1 MKELLAG
8 AKQGKQQP
16 GRLSSPL
23 TGAGMADVTIQV
35 LQGLEA
41 GAILRQLPTP
51 ITIGREEENLVQL
64 NDERISRFHAK
75 IQANDDHLILT
86 DLQSTNGT
94 RVNGHFTRMRTIQIG
109 DQIALG
115 RCLLVVGSPEDI
127 AELAVEIKV
136 PDLNDGMGDDAGEIA
151 DPFPFGPPGVPQG
164 LTPKQA
170 AEVATLLEYAR
181 TEVLTTLN
189 QVMEDPGKGESESVH
204 IPRSAWHRLKLL
216 PPQLARS
223 LNRLIDPGD
232 ESV

>member
-1 MKELLAG
+1 
-8 AKQGKQQP
+8 
-16 GRLSSPL
+16 
-23 TGAGMADVTIQV
+23 MADVTIQV

-75 IQANDDHLILT
+75 IQANEEQLILT

-115 RCLLVVGSPEDI
+115 RCILVVGSPEDV
-127 AELAVEIKV
+127 ADLAIDIKV
-136 PDLNDGMGDDAGEIA
+136 PDLDDGMGDDPGEIIE
-151 DPFPFGPPGVPQG
+151 PFPFGPPKVPND
-164 LTPKQA
+164 LTAKQA

-181 TEVLTTLN
+181 TEILTSLN
-189 QVMEDPGKGESESVH
+189 QVLEDPDKGNTESIQ
-204 IPRSAWHRLKLL
+204 IPRSAWHRLQLL
-216 PPQLARS
+216 PPQLART
-223 LNRLIDPGD
+223 LNELIDPDD